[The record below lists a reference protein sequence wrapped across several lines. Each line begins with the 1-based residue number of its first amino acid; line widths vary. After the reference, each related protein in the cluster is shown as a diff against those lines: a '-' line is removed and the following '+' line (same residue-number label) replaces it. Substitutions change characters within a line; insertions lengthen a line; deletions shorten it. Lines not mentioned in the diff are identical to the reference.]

1 MTTNGL
7 WTRRAAASALGCGVV
22 LPSAALA
29 QPQSPA
35 GDAGAFLETA
45 FDHSARF
52 AVPVFVDG
60 RGPFDFVIDTGANRS
75 VVSQTVAAA
84 CSLPSAGTAPV
95 HGIVSVETAPL
106 VKVARLRVGEV
117 TSFRMEL
124 PVVARAKI
132 GADGL
137 LGLDAMKSRRI
148 TLGFRDQTFRIAAS
162 ARGATVGAGR
172 DTRIGA
178 ANAPVSVPARYRSGQ
193 LVIIDAEAAGQ
204 HVLAFLDS
212 GSQVTVANKV
222 VRDRVMR
229 GRPDIASRIIASELI
244 SATGQRAPADFAP
257 LPGLRLGGLRI
268 ADPMVAY
275 ADLHIFSLWGLQ
287 NEPAILVGVDV
298 LRRFDQVAFD
308 FGRKAIV
315 FWPPTRPPRS

>member
-1 MTTNGL
+1 MTTDGL
-7 WTRRAAASALGCGVV
+7 WTRRAAASALASGIV
-22 LPSAALA
+22 LPSASLA
-29 QPQSPA
+29 QPPPT
-35 GDAGAFLETA
+35 DAGAFLETA

-84 CSLPSAGTAPV
+84 CSLPSIGSAPV

-117 TSFRMEL
+117 SSTRLEL
-124 PVVARAKI
+124 PVVARSKI

-137 LGLDAMKSRRI
+137 LGLDVMKSRRV
-148 TLGFRDQTFRIAAS
+148 TLGFRDQTFRIAAT
-162 ARGATVGAGR
+162 AGGATLGR
-172 DTRIGA
+172 STGSRIGIA
-178 ANAPVSVPARYRSGQ
+178 QEPVSVPARYRSGQ
-193 LVIIDAEAAGQ
+193 LVIIDAEAAGR

-212 GSQVTVANKV
+212 GSQVTIANRV
-222 VRDRVMR
+222 VRDLVMQT
-229 GRPDIASRIIASELI
+229 RPEIASRIIPSELL
-244 SATGQRAPADFAP
+244 SATGQRAPAEFAP
-257 LPGLRLGGLRI
+257 LPGLRLGGVRI

-275 ADLHIFSLWGLQ
+275 ADLHIFNLWDLQ

-308 FGRKAIV
+308 FGRKAII
-315 FWPPTRPPRS
+315 FWPPTRPLRG

>member
-1 MTTNGL
+1 MRRL
-7 WTRRAAASALGCGVV
+7 WTRRGAASALGGAAVF
-22 LPSAALA
+22 PSAALA
-29 QPQSPA
+29 QQPEAPPA
-35 GDAGAFLETA
+35 DGGAFLETA
-45 FDHSARF
+45 FDQAARF
-52 AVPVFVDG
+52 VVPVAVDSL
-60 RGPFDFVIDTGANRS
+60 GPFEFVIDTGANRS
-75 VVSQTVAAA
+75 VVSQNVAQACGLPAA
-84 CSLPSAGTAPV
+84 GSAPV
-95 HGIVSVETAPL
+95 HGIVSVEMAPL
-106 VKVARLRVGEV
+106 VKVRKLRVGEV
-117 TSFRMEL
+117 VSFNMEL

-137 LGLDAMKSRRI
+137 LGLDAMKGRRI
-148 TLGFRDQTFRIAAS
+148 TLGFRDQTFRVAAS
-162 ARGATVGAGR
+162 ARGATVAPGR

-178 ANAPVSVPARYRSGQ
+178 AYEPVSVPARYRSGQ

-229 GRPDIASRIIASELI
+229 LRPDLAMGAVPQDLI
-244 SATGQRAPADFAP
+244 SATGQRAPAEFAP

-268 ADPMVAY
+268 ADPLVAY
-275 ADLHIFSLWGLQ
+275 ADLHIFNLWGLQ

-308 FGRKAIV
+308 FGRKVIV
-315 FWPPTRPPRS
+315 FWPPKPRRAG